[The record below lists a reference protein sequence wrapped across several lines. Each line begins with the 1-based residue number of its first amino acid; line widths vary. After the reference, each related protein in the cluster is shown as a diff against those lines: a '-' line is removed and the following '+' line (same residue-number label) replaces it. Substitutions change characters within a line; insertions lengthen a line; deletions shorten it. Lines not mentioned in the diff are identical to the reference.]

1 MTTNRDLL
9 AAGGVAKQNRPV
21 NSKNLPRLNISPQNP
36 WQIYEDELD
45 AIYDAQN
52 EIVNEYN
59 EKNEDIKNQMY
70 EEEYEEAYKEY
81 EWINSNEYFGLVQQ
95 ATECYESEL
104 AEHEEWI
111 NECENWAD
119 EAPYRKGSL
128 PYIARKEL
136 QLYVDE
142 LNASCGVVQNT
153 LACDCGY
160 NDTDYDVDMYGCTR
174 WSGPFI
180 EFCCCYANYYSDD
193 SSQMVHMK
201 TLRYNYKNSKD
212 KIKPDFSSA
221 YKEMDSL
228 KIKHYAYLAELK
240 HVPCQFNLMK

>member
-21 NSKNLPRLNISPQNP
+21 KSKKLPRLNISPQNP
-36 WQIYEDELD
+36 WQIYEDELT
-45 AIYDAQN
+45 ANYDALYEIYEIDN
-52 EIVNEYN
+52 EN
-59 EKNEDIKNQMY
+59 NEDMKKQK
-70 EEEYEEAYKEY
+70 YKETSEQY
-81 EWINSNEYFGLVQQ
+81 EWINSNKYFRLVQQ

-104 AEHEEWI
+104 AEYEEWI
-111 NECENWAD
+111 DECKNWAD
-119 EAPYRKGSL
+119 EAPYRKDSL
-128 PYIARKEL
+128 QYIAREKL
-136 QLYVDE
+136 QLYVNE

-153 LACDCGY
+153 LDCDCGY
-160 NDTDYDVDMYGCTR
+160 NDMDYDVDMYGCTR

-180 EFCCCYANYYSDD
+180 EFCCCYENFYSDD

-201 TLRYNYKNSKD
+201 TLQYNYKNSKD

-221 YKEMDSL
+221 YKEIDSL

-240 HVPCQFNLMK
+240 HVSC

>member
-9 AAGGVAKQNRPV
+9 AAGVAKQNRPV
-21 NSKNLPRLNISPQNP
+21 KSKNLPRLNISPQNLL
-36 WQIYEDELD
+36 QIYEDELA
-45 AIYDAQN
+45 AIYDARY
-52 EIVNEYN
+52 EIDN
-59 EKNEDIKNQMY
+59 EKNEDMEDQMY
-70 EEEYEEAYKEY
+70 KETSKQY

-142 LNASCGVVQNT
+142 LNASCGVAQNT
-153 LACDCGY
+153 LDCDCGY

-180 EFCCCYANYYSDD
+180 EFCCCYANSYSDD

-201 TLRYNYKNSKD
+201 TLQYNYKNSKD
-212 KIKPDFSSA
+212 KIKPDCSSA
-221 YKEMDSL
+221 YKAIDSL
-228 KIKHYAYLAELK
+228 RIKHDAYLAELK
-240 HVPCQFNLMK
+240 HVPV